1 MAELVN
7 WSNLPADNTP
17 CGSWW
22 QVNTPTLAKLVYLL
36 ESRGVSLSTDELKE
50 YKLPPA
56 TLAISKPPPP
66 TWSTPDITKPHYSVW
81 LSALPTGDNAPPLA
95 ETLRVPVQREGTFG
109 GLCLSGGPGS
119 WKFGAQSVALQKIE
133 RSTDHLETE
142 LYIHSQLT
150 HNNIIGKAATPSP
163 CSAMF
168 QACPTIFRLY
178 STIFQ
183 SYSTTFHHI
192 PAIFHHIPPYS
203 SRIPQHSAIFGPV
216 NPAGSGVVALTT
228 LLHWAPPSPHTLRQ
242 VLFFAVTPTFD
253 SATPK
258 RMYHPNVQVCDLGT
272 FVTTALFLLLPYLT
286 RQQ

>member
-1 MAELVN
+1 VAELVN

-36 ESRGVSLSTDELKE
+36 ESRGVSLSTDEMKE

-203 SRIPQHSAIFGPV
+203 SHIPATFQPHSSHIPPYSSRIPPYSNHI
-216 NPAGSGVVALTT
+216 
-228 LLHWAPPSPHTLRQ
+228 PSYSSHIPH
-242 VLFFAVTPTFD
+242 
-253 SATPK
+253 
-258 RMYHPNVQVCDLGT
+258 HPRLSQSQ
-272 FVTTALFLLLPYLT
+272 A
-286 RQQ
+286 